1 MSTDP
6 RAVSNSTNV
15 SADEKYN
22 SIYTFVVRKDN
33 SSAGIMNYFSVLYG
47 VNIQHTVGV
56 YSCHLLLD
64 IHG

>member
-22 SIYTFVVRKDN
+22 SIYTFVVRKGN
-33 SSAGIMNYFSVLYG
+33 SSAKKI
-47 VNIQHTVGV
+47 
-56 YSCHLLLD
+56 
-64 IHG
+64 